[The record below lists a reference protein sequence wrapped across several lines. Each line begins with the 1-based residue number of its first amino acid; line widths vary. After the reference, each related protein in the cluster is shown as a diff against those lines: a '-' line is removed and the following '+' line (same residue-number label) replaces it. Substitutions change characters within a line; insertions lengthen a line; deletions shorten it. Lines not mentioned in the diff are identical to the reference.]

1 MGTGFIVTDN
11 YYSYDGSPT
20 NEGRGERKWGE
31 GGKGE
36 PHPGVDIKNSMETP
50 SRPKGQR
57 AISQPDV
64 DITANFFAVFSF
76 CLSTSV
82 QSLRSTQKGNLLPVD
97 KG

>member
-1 MGTGFIVTDN
+1 MKGNG
-11 YYSYDGSPT
+11 
-20 NEGRGERKWGE
+20 GE

-64 DITANFFAVFSF
+64 DITAIF
-76 CLSTSV
+76 CSI
-82 QSLRSTQKGNLLPVD
+82 QFLPVD
-97 KG
+97 VSSIPPEYPKGKSAARR